1 MTGRPA
7 GAQNSTP
14 PSASC
19 GHRTRSPSSTM
30 KTITF
35 RTALLTDPPAIVAL
49 LVGDESGTHRE
60 TTSSTR
66 DERDVAAFTRPVARP
81 RGQK

>member
-7 GAQNSTP
+7 GAHNSTP

-19 GHRTRSPSSTM
+19 GHSTRSPTSTM
-30 KTITF
+30 ITITF
-35 RTALLTDPPAIVAL
+35 RTALLTDPPAIVEL

-81 RGQK
+81 RVQK